1 MKTITSD
8 KLMREAVLRELEW
21 DAQVDADR
29 IAVSANDGAI
39 VLSGHVTTYS
49 DKWDA
54 VKAAERV
61 YGVRA
66 VADEV
71 EVKLPSSSERDDEDI
86 AEDIT
91 RHLHTSTAIPKTV
104 QAEVKN
110 GNVTLRGEVAWPYQ
124 RAEAER
130 ALKYLW
136 GVKGLA
142 NMIAVKPAAPK
153 GSDVAERVSEA
164 IERMAHLDARSIWV
178 TSSNGSV
185 HLHGHVHS
193 FSEKHTAG
201 RAAASAP
208 GVTSVENEVFVTP

>member
-1 MKTITSD
+1 
-8 KLMREAVLRELEW
+8 MREAVLRELAW
-21 DAQVDADR
+21 DAQVDAAR

-54 VKAAERV
+54 VKAVERV

-71 EVKLPSSSERDDEDI
+71 EVKLPTSSERDDEDI

-104 QAEVKN
+104 KAEVKH
-110 GNVTLRGEVAWPYQ
+110 GYVTLRGEVAWPYQ
-124 RAEAER
+124 RDEAER

-136 GVKGLA
+136 GVQGLA
-142 NMIAVKPAAPK
+142 NLITVKPAGAK
-153 GSDVAERVSEA
+153 SADVAELVSAA
-164 IERMAHLDARSIWV
+164 IERQAHLDARSVWV
-178 TSSNGSV
+178 TSTNGTV
-185 HLHGHVHS
+185 NLHGHVHS
-193 FSEKHTAG
+193 FAEKRTAG

-208 GVTSVENEVFVTP
+208 GVTLVNNEVLVTP

>member
-1 MKTITSD
+1 MKPNTRD
-8 KLMREAVLRELEW
+8 ELMREAVLRELAW

-29 IAVSANDGAI
+29 IAVSANDGAV

-71 EVKLPSSSERDDEDI
+71 EVKLSSSSQRDDEDV

-91 RHLHTSTAIPKTV
+91 RHLHSSTAIPKTV
-104 QAEVKN
+104 KAEVKN
-110 GNVTLRGEVAWPYQ
+110 GYVTLRGDVAWPYQ

-142 NMIAVKPAAPK
+142 NLITVKPAGPK
-153 GSDVAERVSEA
+153 GADVAERVSEA
-164 IERMAHLDARSIWV
+164 IERMAHLDARSVWV
-178 TSSNGSV
+178 TTTNGTV

-193 FSEKHTAG
+193 FSEKHIAG

-208 GVTSVENEVFVTP
+208 GVTSVENDVLVTP

>member
-1 MKTITSD
+1 MKPVTSD
-8 KLMREAVLRELEW
+8 KLMRESVVRELEW
-21 DAQVDADR
+21 DAQVDAKR
-29 IAVSANDGAI
+29 IAVSATNGAI
-39 VLSGHVTTYS
+39 VLSGHVPTYS

-66 VADEV
+66 VADEM
-71 EVKLPSSSERDDEDI
+71 EVKLPSSSERDDSDI

-91 RHLHTSTAIPKTV
+91 RHLLSSTAIPKSVT
-104 QAEVKN
+104 AEVK
-110 GNVTLRGEVAWPYQ
+110 GGYVTLRGEVAWPYQ

-130 ALKYLW
+130 ALRYLW

-142 NMIAVKPAAPK
+142 NMVTVKPAAAK
-153 GSDVAERVSEA
+153 SSDVAELVSAA
-164 IERMAHLDARSIWV
+164 IERMAHLDARSVWV
-178 TSSNGSV
+178 TTTNGTV
-185 HLHGHVHS
+185 HLHGNVHS

-208 GVTSVENEVFVTP
+208 GVTLVRNEVTVTP

>member
-1 MKTITSD
+1 MKTATND
-8 KLMREAVLRELEW
+8 NVMRDAVLRELAW

-29 IAVSANDGAI
+29 IAVSANDGTI

-91 RHLHTSTAIPKTV
+91 RHLHTSTAIPETV
-104 QAEVKN
+104 KAEVKA
-110 GNVTLRGEVAWPYQ
+110 GYVTLKGEVSWPYQ
-124 RAEAER
+124 RTEAER

-142 NMIAVKPAAPK
+142 NTITVKPLAPK
-153 GSDVAERVSEA
+153 SNDVAERVSEA

-178 TSSNGSV
+178 TTSNGTV

-201 RAAASAP
+201 YAAASAP
-208 GVTSVENEVFVTP
+208 GVTAVMNEVLVTP

>member
-21 DAQVDADR
+21 DAQVDAGR

-91 RHLHTSTAIPKTV
+91 RHLNTSTAIPKTV
-104 QAEVKN
+104 KAEVKN
-110 GNVTLRGEVAWPYQ
+110 GNVTLTGDVSWPFQ
-124 RAEAER
+124 RDEAER

-142 NMIAVKPAAPK
+142 NMIAVKPAGPK

-164 IERMAHLDARSIWV
+164 IERMAHLDARSVWV
-178 TSSNGSV
+178 TTSNGTV

-208 GVTSVENEVFVTP
+208 GVTTVKNEVLVTP

>member
-1 MKTITSD
+1 MKPSTSD
-8 KLMREAVLRELEW
+8 KMMRDLVVRELGW
-21 DAQVDADR
+21 DAQVDAER

-39 VLSGHVTTYS
+39 VLSGHVPTYA

-54 VKAAERV
+54 MKAAERV

-71 EVKLPSSSERDDEDI
+71 EVKLPSSSERDDADI

-91 RHLHTSTAIPKTV
+91 GHLHSSTAIPETV
-104 QAEVKN
+104 KAEVKN
-110 GNVTLRGEVAWPYQ
+110 GYVTLVGEVSWPYQ
-124 RAEAER
+124 RTEAER

-142 NMIAVKPAAPK
+142 NTIRVKPAAPK
-153 GSDVAERVSEA
+153 ASDIDELVNAA
-164 IERMAHLDARSIWV
+164 IERMAHIDARSVSV
-178 TSSNGSV
+178 TTNNGTV

-193 FSEKHTAG
+193 FAEKHAAG
-201 RAAASAP
+201 RAASSAP
-208 GVTSVENEVFVTP
+208 GVTQVKNEVLVSP